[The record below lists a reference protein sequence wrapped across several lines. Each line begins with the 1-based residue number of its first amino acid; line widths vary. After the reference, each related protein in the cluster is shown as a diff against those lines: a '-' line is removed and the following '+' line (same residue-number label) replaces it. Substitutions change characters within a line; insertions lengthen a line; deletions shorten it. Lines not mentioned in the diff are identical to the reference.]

1 MGCPCC
7 LKVVIYQ
14 EPRYADM
21 TPVEVVP
28 WDKARVKYLIG
39 RIYYH
44 KDGTI
49 CDEMLCKVETLPK
62 PKYLRLGDNTI
73 DPRT

>member
-1 MGCPCC
+1 M
-7 LKVVIYQ
+7 KTIIHQ
-14 EPRYADM
+14 EPRYAELS
-21 TPVEVVP
+21 PVEVVP
-28 WDKARVKYLIG
+28 WNKTRVKHLIG

-49 CDEMLCKVETLPK
+49 CDEMLCRISSLPK

-73 DPRT
+73 DPRR